1 MSRIRADKLVDRLGT
16 GGPRF
21 PNGVAAGF
29 NVTGVITATSFSGDG
44 SNLDGVGVAGVSTV
58 TLATFNDVL
67 VGGALT
73 VTGNLTVNGTQT
85 IINTA
90 TLEVEDKNIGIASV
104 SSPSNTTA
112 DGAGLT
118 VYGGGDGDKTLKWL
132 DSTDRWTFD
141 GGAVQATAFYGDGS
155 QLDNV
160 VSGVTLKADDSL
172 VVGGAA
178 TTINFSG
185 ATISEVSSGIATIT
199 IASGG
204 ISTAAASGGSITLD
218 LSSAQDHKVTATG
231 ITTITVSGGT
241 EGDSHT
247 VRIVNSGIATV
258 GFSTYFLFPSGSPP
272 VLPTASGAISL
283 VSFTVNQVGAG
294 GTQLLAGASLNFS

>member
-1 MSRIRADKLVDRLGT
+1 MSRIRADKLVNRLGT
-16 GGPRF
+16 GGPTF

-29 NVTGVITATSFSGDG
+29 SVTGVITATSFSGDG
-44 SNLDGVGVAGVSTV
+44 SNLDGVGVAGVST
-58 TLATFNDVL
+58 TGTSTFNDV
-67 VGGALT
+67 V
-73 VTGNLTVNGTQT
+73 VDGNLTVNGTQT

-132 DSTDRWTFD
+132 DSTDRWTFA

-155 QLDNV
+155 NLDNV
-160 VSGVTLKADDSL
+160 VSGIEVEADGTSVGTSL
-172 VVGGAA
+172 TAL
-178 TTINFSG
+178 NFSG
-185 ATISEVSSGIATIT
+185 ATITADTATGIATIT
-199 IASGG
+199 IAAGG
-204 ISTAAASGGSITLD
+204 IGTEATVASGAVVTLD

-231 ITTITVSGGT
+231 ICTITCSGGT
-241 EGDSHT
+241 EGESHT
-247 VRIVNSGIATV
+247 VRIINSGIATV
-258 GFSTYFLFPSGSPP
+258 GFSTYFLFPSGSTPS
-272 VLPTASGAISL
+272 LPTTDGAINL
-283 VSFTVNQVGAG
+283 VSFTVNRVGAA